1 MNGVNDYFAWKMAFE
16 QATVIGLFIGFLV
29 VILAAGVDAA
39 FTRMRTAGINAG
51 FLLHKKAQ
59 YDHEKCDYVW
69 QLWVKRADGW
79 VFYKNWDDATRWERM
94 RAI

>member
-29 VILAAGVDAA
+29 VILVAVIDSA
-39 FTRMRTAGINAG
+39 FTCMRTAGTNAG
-51 FLLHKKAQ
+51 FLLHKMAQ
-59 YDHEKCDYVW
+59 YDYEKCDYVL

-79 VFYKNWDDATRWERM
+79 VFYKNWDDATRWERK

>member
-1 MNGVNDYFAWKMAFE
+1 MNGVNDYFAWKMFVE

-29 VILAAGVDAA
+29 VILVAGVDSA
-39 FTRMRTAGINAG
+39 FTRMRTAGIRVG

-59 YDHEKCDYVW
+59 YDYEKRDHVW
-69 QLWVKRADGW
+69 QLWVKRPAGW